1 MDDDPPDP
9 FSPDAHQ
16 ALPGDVVTPRT
27 ASARR
32 ALRDHELVLRA
43 HESGTGEYRKM
54 LVDAEQGMEKLL
66 EMNRALRKELE
77 LERRAGGSAGGIG
90 THSNGTQT
98 AVLAATLED
107 TRARLRETEVQLDMV
122 TASFEALKRERVDA
136 TTVLQSNASVRKAL
150 DAERLQLENVR
161 SDLRRS
167 RDEVAVEARKV
178 RSEAAQHR
186 AALNLK
192 IVSRMT
198 PEDDAMIA
206 AASLAALSGLE
217 TKLSELEG
225 FAAARVAD
233 APDNGGANR
242 PGLEHAVAAEV
253 IDARGTRDEAA
264 RLRDVNKTLRDQI
277 RTLAVDLEMSRASEA
292 AAVESA
298 RSARDFARAEDEVRE
313 AVKVNRPEV
322 DALRLELA
330 RANDAVRRSEA
341 HALVASRRSREA
353 DELELALG
361 EREAE
366 IRALRRE
373 VAERVTAGEETHAR
387 EREETHAR
395 PVAALPSPSPRK
407 RDARE
412 SSFARG
418 SERAQGSGGGV
429 PGSSPSRSPRPRG
442 WAVNDET
449 VIEDTAESREFFDSD
464 EDSDPSTYVPDHD
477 LDPRVALEELK
488 IHRRARRAVRRL
500 RRWEPGLDIVP
511 VPDDDDGGRDPT
523 RSSPTRSVYRP
534 DSTRPPH
541 RSVGARSSPVKTPFR
556 PAGVAGLGT
565 ALSGAIGAARLAL
578 ADAERELTEAHE
590 KRLSA
595 RRQKESVARLY
606 LGRRSEAKTT
616 KPPPWAAQRRP

>member
-1 MDDDPPDP
+1 
-9 FSPDAHQ
+9 
-16 ALPGDVVTPRT
+16 
-27 ASARR
+27 
-32 ALRDHELVLRA
+32 
-43 HESGTGEYRKM
+43 
-54 LVDAEQGMEKLL
+54 
-66 EMNRALRKELE
+66 
-77 LERRAGGSAGGIG
+77 
-90 THSNGTQT
+90 
-98 AVLAATLED
+98 
-107 TRARLRETEVQLDMV
+107 
-122 TASFEALKRERVDA
+122 
-136 TTVLQSNASVRKAL
+136 
-150 DAERLQLENVR
+150 
-161 SDLRRS
+161 
-167 RDEVAVEARKV
+167 
-178 RSEAAQHR
+178 
-186 AALNLK
+186 
-192 IVSRMT
+192 
-198 PEDDAMIA
+198 
-206 AASLAALSGLE
+206 
-217 TKLSELEG
+217 
-225 FAAARVAD
+225 
-233 APDNGGANR
+233 
-242 PGLEHAVAAEV
+242 
-253 IDARGTRDEAA
+253 
-264 RLRDVNKTLRDQI
+264 
-277 RTLAVDLEMSRASEA
+277 MSRASEA

-366 IRALRRE
+366 IRRLRRE
-373 VAERVTAGEETHAR
+373 VAERVTVGEETHAP
-387 EREETHAR
+387 EETHAR

-407 RDARE
+407 GDARE

-511 VPDDDDGGRDPT
+511 VPDDDGDGRDPT
-523 RSSPTRSVYRP
+523 RSSPARSVYRP

-541 RSVGARSSPVKTPFR
+541 RSVSARSSPVKTPFR

>member
-217 TKLSELEG
+217 TKLSELER
-225 FAAARVAD
+225 FATERVAD

-242 PGLEHAVAAEV
+242 PGIEHAIAAEV
-253 IDARGTRDEAA
+253 IDARGTQDEAA

-277 RTLAVDLEMSRASEA
+277 RTLTVDLEMSRASEA

-418 SERAQGSGGGV
+418 SERTQGSGGGV
-429 PGSSPSRSPRPRG
+429 PGSPPSRSPRPRG

-477 LDPRVALEELK
+477 LDPSVALEELK

>member
-1 MDDDPPDP
+1 
-9 FSPDAHQ
+9 
-16 ALPGDVVTPRT
+16 
-27 ASARR
+27 
-32 ALRDHELVLRA
+32 
-43 HESGTGEYRKM
+43 
-54 LVDAEQGMEKLL
+54 
-66 EMNRALRKELE
+66 
-77 LERRAGGSAGGIG
+77 
-90 THSNGTQT
+90 
-98 AVLAATLED
+98 
-107 TRARLRETEVQLDMV
+107 
-122 TASFEALKRERVDA
+122 
-136 TTVLQSNASVRKAL
+136 
-150 DAERLQLENVR
+150 
-161 SDLRRS
+161 
-167 RDEVAVEARKV
+167 
-178 RSEAAQHR
+178 
-186 AALNLK
+186 
-192 IVSRMT
+192 
-198 PEDDAMIA
+198 
-206 AASLAALSGLE
+206 
-217 TKLSELEG
+217 
-225 FAAARVAD
+225 
-233 APDNGGANR
+233 
-242 PGLEHAVAAEV
+242 
-253 IDARGTRDEAA
+253 
-264 RLRDVNKTLRDQI
+264 
-277 RTLAVDLEMSRASEA
+277 
-292 AAVESA
+292 
-298 RSARDFARAEDEVRE
+298 
-313 AVKVNRPEV
+313 
-322 DALRLELA
+322 LELA

-387 EREETHAR
+387 EETHAM

-407 RDARE
+407 RDGGE

-418 SERAQGSGGGV
+418 SERARGSGGGV
-429 PGSSPSRSPRPRG
+429 PGSPQSRSPRPRG
-442 WAVNDET
+442 WAVHDET
-449 VIEDTAESREFFDSD
+449 VIEDTAESREFLDSD

-511 VPDDDDGGRDPT
+511 VPDDDDGGRGPT
-523 RSSPTRSVYRP
+523 RSSPARSVYRP
-534 DSTRPPH
+534 DSNRPPH
-541 RSVGARSSPVKTPFR
+541 RPVSARTSPVKTPFR

>member
-9 FSPDAHQ
+9 FSPDATLH
-16 ALPGDVVTPRT
+16 LPGDVVTPRT

-107 TRARLRETEVQLDMV
+107 TRARLRETEVQLDKT

-217 TKLSELEG
+217 TKLSELER
-225 FAAARVAD
+225 FATARVAD

-253 IDARGTRDEAA
+253 IDARGTQDEAA

-277 RTLAVDLEMSRASEA
+277 RTLTVDLEMSRASEA

-298 RSARDFARAEDEVRE
+298 QSARDFARAEDEVRE

-341 HALVASRRSREA
+341 HALVASRRVARS
-353 DELELALG
+353 G
-361 EREAE
+361 
-366 IRALRRE
+366 RAR
-373 VAERVTAGEETHAR
+373 AR
-387 EREETHAR
+387 
-395 PVAALPSPSPRK
+395 
-407 RDARE
+407 
-412 SSFARG
+412 ARG
-418 SERAQGSGGGV
+418 TGG
-429 PGSSPSRSPRPRG
+429 
-442 WAVNDET
+442 
-449 VIEDTAESREFFDSD
+449 
-464 EDSDPSTYVPDHD
+464 
-477 LDPRVALEELK
+477 
-488 IHRRARRAVRRL
+488 
-500 RRWEPGLDIVP
+500 
-511 VPDDDDGGRDPT
+511 
-523 RSSPTRSVYRP
+523 
-534 DSTRPPH
+534 
-541 RSVGARSSPVKTPFR
+541 
-556 PAGVAGLGT
+556 
-565 ALSGAIGAARLAL
+565 
-578 ADAERELTEAHE
+578 
-590 KRLSA
+590 
-595 RRQKESVARLY
+595 
-606 LGRRSEAKTT
+606 
-616 KPPPWAAQRRP
+616 

>member
-1 MDDDPPDP
+1 
-9 FSPDAHQ
+9 
-16 ALPGDVVTPRT
+16 
-27 ASARR
+27 
-32 ALRDHELVLRA
+32 
-43 HESGTGEYRKM
+43 
-54 LVDAEQGMEKLL
+54 
-66 EMNRALRKELE
+66 
-77 LERRAGGSAGGIG
+77 
-90 THSNGTQT
+90 
-98 AVLAATLED
+98 
-107 TRARLRETEVQLDMV
+107 MV

-418 SERAQGSGGGV
+418 SERARGSGGGV

-534 DSTRPPH
+534 DSNRPPH
-541 RSVGARSSPVKTPFR
+541 RPVSARSSPVKTPFR